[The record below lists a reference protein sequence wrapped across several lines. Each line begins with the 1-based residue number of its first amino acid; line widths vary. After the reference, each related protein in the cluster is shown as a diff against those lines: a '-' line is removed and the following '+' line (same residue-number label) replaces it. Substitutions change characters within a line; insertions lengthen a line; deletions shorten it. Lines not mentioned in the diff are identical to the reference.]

1 MAEVTGGVAQFL
13 SVRPIMPVSFILAM
27 VVVGIYFA
35 VIISALMI
43 HGIWVAPFVE
53 RHGVRTAGFLI
64 FGLCGGV
71 GLIQDYLAAR
81 RICRERGIRP
91 RWMRW
96 FTSLLVVAGASAL
109 LLLGYILFSFLS
121 R

>member
-1 MAEVTGGVAQFL
+1 ME
-13 SVRPIMPVSFILAM
+13 ISFILAM
-27 VVVGIYFA
+27 VGVGISFV
-35 VIISALMI
+35 VIIAALMI
-43 HGIWVAPFVE
+43 HGIWVAPFIE

-81 RICRERGIRP
+81 RICQERRIRP
-91 RWMRW
+91 RWMSW
-96 FTSLLVVAGASAL
+96 FTSLLVAEGAL
-109 LLLGYILFSFLS
+109 LPLILGCILFSILH